1 MPSMRTRILLIVAAL
16 SLAHCCSAGT
26 LTTRDGKT
34 LTGDL
39 TLENDH
45 ITLTP
50 ANQSIP
56 LKDIKQATFAPI
68 VAPPAPPYGK
78 SRHDRAKSE
87 TANLFV
93 EYFAD
98 PEMKDR
104 RLARYESQVISSWDT
119 RTPPDPAIPARV
131 YIRYTG
137 YLLPQYSEE
146 YTFTTDVEG
155 PVKLWID
162 GQLIIDRAPDNKTRN
177 QAKAV
182 ISLKANAPTSF
193 KMEVVPGRYSVYSRI
208 SWGSHKTNNAW
219 IPASAFVLTP
229 ESIKVPDISIVTPE
243 DAADFRNPPSIPF
256 EIKLQDVTTKI
267 VSLDLLDGSTVIA
280 STKTS
285 PFHFDW
291 KSPPQGQHKIKVRAL
306 DEKGVSSLSQP
317 IELFIGD
324 AGEQD
329 SLPVPW
335 ARQTLGKR
343 ADRLPGQ
350 TSFKDGVFRIS
361 KAGGQIT
368 EDDDAP
374 EFIYQPISGDFE
386 IVAHLAELTQNN
398 NRVGPL
404 AGLMIRENMT
414 SLDRFV
420 AIVAGPGATVIARR
434 QDSWAHTTT
443 TERME
448 SAAAWLKL
456 VRHGTRVRAY
466 TSEDGKAWSLLGANH
481 IDLPERVFV
490 GLCDMTRDKET
501 PAVATF
507 DHVSIVPGPPAMAY
521 PAAGILFHSGSFL
534 SCQALGFGKT
544 GALAYDRNGQRHYAE
559 NPDVARLIYKP
570 IMSELAQ
577 TLAPGHSGAL
587 IGSGDFIEGDLKEI
601 TWRVTVSNI
610 AFGPRTMDIKGGDVL
625 AVCMKDADVPSL
637 PFVIIATDGS
647 IYQGKSIKTNKDTLS
662 IEDPSLGLVEIPL
675 KELAQIKVN

>member
-1 MPSMRTRILLIVAAL
+1 MRFLILLIFAAI
-16 SLAHCCSAGT
+16 SLAPASNAGT
-26 LTTRDGKT
+26 LTTREGKT
-34 LTGDL
+34 LTGNL
-39 TLENDH
+39 TLQDDH
-45 ITLTP
+45 ITITP
-50 ANQSIP
+50 GNQSIP
-56 LKDIKQATFAPI
+56 LKDIKHATFAP
-68 VAPPAPPYGK
+68 AAGPPAPIYGK
-78 SRHDRAKSE
+78 PRRDRAKVE

-104 RLARYESQVISSWDT
+104 RLARYESQILSSWDT

-131 YIRYTG
+131 YIRYSG
-137 YLLPQYSEE
+137 YLLPKYSED

-162 GQLIIDRAPDNKTRN
+162 GKLIIDRAPDKKTRN

-182 ISLKANAPTSF
+182 IPLKANTPTPF
-193 KMEVVPGRYSVYSRI
+193 KMEIIPGRYSVYSRI
-208 SWGSHKTNNAW
+208 SWSSHKTNNTW

-229 ESIKVPDISIVTPE
+229 ESIKVPELSIVTPE
-243 DAADFRNPPSIPF
+243 DSSDFRNPQSIPF
-256 EIKLQDVTTKI
+256 DIHVDHPGAKI
-267 VSLDLLDGSTVIA
+267 ASLDLLDGPAVVA

-285 PFHFDW
+285 PYHFDW
-291 KSPPQGQHKIKVRAL
+291 KSPPQGQHKIKVRAI
-306 DEKGVSSLSQP
+306 DEKGISSVSQP

-329 SLPVPW
+329 SLPAPW
-335 ARQTLGKR
+335 ARQTLSKKG
-343 ADRLPGQ
+343 DRLPGQ
-350 TSFKDGVFRIS
+350 ISFKNGVFKIT

-368 EDDDAP
+368 EDDDSP
-374 EFIYQPISGDFE
+374 EFIYQPINGDFE
-386 IVAHLAELTQNN
+386 IIAHLAGLTQND

-404 AGLMIRENMT
+404 AGLMIREQMT
-414 SLDRFV
+414 GQDRFV
-420 AIVAGPGATVIARR
+420 AIVVGPGATVIARR

-443 TERME
+443 TERAE
-448 SAAAWLKL
+448 SAATWLKL
-456 VRHGTRVRAY
+456 ARHGNRIRAY
-466 TSEDGKAWSLLGANH
+466 TSTDGKSWSLLGTNH
-481 IDLPERVFV
+481 IDLPERLFV
-490 GLCDMTRDKET
+490 GLCNMTRDKET

-507 DHVSIVPGPPAMAY
+507 DNVSVTPGPPAMAY

-534 SCQALGFGKT
+534 ACQALGFGKT
-544 GALAYDRNGQRHYAE
+544 GALAYDRNGQRHYAQS
-559 NPDVARLIYKP
+559 PDVARLIYKP

-587 IGSGDFIEGDLKEI
+587 LGSGDFIEGDLKEI

-610 AFGPRTMDIKGGDVL
+610 VFGRRTMDIKGSDIL

-637 PFVIIATDGS
+637 PFVITATDGS
-647 IYQGKSIKTNKDTLS
+647 IYQCKSIKTDQENIT
-662 IEDPSLGLVEIPL
+662 IEDPSLGAVELPL